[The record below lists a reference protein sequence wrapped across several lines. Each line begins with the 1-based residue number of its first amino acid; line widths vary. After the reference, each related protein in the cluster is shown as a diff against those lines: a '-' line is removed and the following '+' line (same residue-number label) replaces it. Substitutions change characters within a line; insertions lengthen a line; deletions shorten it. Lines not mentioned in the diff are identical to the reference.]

1 MREVL
6 KLAVILT
13 LICGVSAGTLEA
25 VRNNLAPKIEMQN
38 DLHVRGP
45 ALSALM
51 QKPADQ
57 MLKNKIIFNWEDHPY
72 PIFFSGANGKTTK
85 LAIEDIGKGGYG
97 GNIVLMLGIDL
108 DSDKLLG
115 VEIINHSET
124 PGVGSQIEKSSF
136 KKQWNNLSAVN
147 SINLKSGGGQVD
159 GISGA
164 TYSSSAMINGSNSI
178 INLYKEKKSEIM
190 DKISQQQARSGEIK

>member
-38 DLHVRGP
+38 DLYVRGP

-57 MLKNKIIFNWEDHPY
+57 LLKNKIIFNWEDHQY

-85 LAIEDIGKGGYG
+85 LAIEDMGKGGYG

-147 SINLKSGGGQVD
+147 SINLKSAGGQVD

>member
-6 KLAVILT
+6 KLALILT
-13 LICGVSAGTLEA
+13 LICGVSAGTLEV
-25 VRNNLAPKIEMQN
+25 VRDNLAAKIEMQN

-45 ALSALM
+45 ALSALL

-57 MLKNKIIFNWEDHPY
+57 MLKNKIIFSLDDHQY
-72 PIFFSGANGKTTK
+72 PIFFSVTNDKISQ

-108 DSDKLLG
+108 NSEKLLG
-115 VEIINHSET
+115 VEIISHSET

-147 SINLKSGGGQVD
+147 PINLKSAGGQVD

-178 INLYKEKKSEIM
+178 LALFKDNKAEIM
-190 DKISQQQARSGEIK
+190 EKISQQQARSGELK